1 MAKTNPNTD
10 PYAPPPMHH
19 DKSGAVVRV
28 AILGGLLGA
37 AALGYAWM
45 AGQPQTASL
54 VPEQAA
60 QEQQMADAGYQVAD
74 PTLPE
79 ATSEALPPAPAPTA
93 APAPQRRSA
102 PARRAPAPTPEP
114 EAVAPPTAAPLP
126 AAPTPLPPV
135 DMPPPSG
142 TIGG

>member
-1 MAKTNPNTD
+1 MAKNNTNSD
-10 PYAPPPMHH
+10 PYAAPPMHH

-54 VPEQAA
+54 VPEEAA
-60 QEQQMADAGYQVAD
+60 QEQQMADAGYQVSDSAI
-74 PTLPE
+74 PE
-79 ATSEALPPAPAPTA
+79 TASEALPPAPAPAATPA
-93 APAPQRRSA
+93 QQRRPAPAQRD
-102 PARRAPAPTPEP
+102 PAPEPTPAP
-114 EAVAPPTAAPLP
+114 EIAPPTSAPLP

-135 DMPPPSG
+135 DIPPSG
-142 TIGG
+142 TVG